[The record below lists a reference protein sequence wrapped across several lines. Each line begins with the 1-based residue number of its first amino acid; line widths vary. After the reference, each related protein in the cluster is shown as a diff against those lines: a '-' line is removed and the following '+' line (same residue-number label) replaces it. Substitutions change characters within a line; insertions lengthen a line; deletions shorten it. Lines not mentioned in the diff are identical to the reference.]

1 MDRERLKGNLDL
13 LLLSVLSSGPA
24 HGYAIIS
31 ALRDRSGGTF
41 DLPERAPSTPAWHR
55 LEDPCLLA
63 STWAQAEGRR
73 RRVYGLTDLG
83 AAALA
88 AQQTEWR
95 KFAGGV
101 HAVLGWAAQA
111 GWPPA
116 ACSGPGRAGVVG
128 MTVTAPDLI
137 AGYLAELRAGLWVPA
152 AEAELILAEAEDHLR
167 ETAAAGLAVGM
178 TELEAQQAAISSF
191 GPVRAVIRAHRRR
204 TVTAG
209 DAAMAAWKLTG
220 LLAATVGA
228 GGLAAVFLLHSP
240 LVWATGV
247 RVVQDGPGVCQCS
260 ISMVPI
266 TGPAVMALPFA
277 AMAAGG
283 LALLAT
289 RQLAARRL
297 ARRGTSGRDP
307 LSPAVTAS
315 FFLLVTALLFALN
328 VSGVGAVTQPV
339 DSWTTPISS
348 GSITTTVP
356 LVPGAIVAGCL
367 AVAAGYGLQTALRL
381 ARRGPGSGAP
391 ALPGRDPLS
400 PAVTASFFLLVSAL
414 LFALDVSG
422 VGGSPSR
429 AWLSIPLSSGST
441 TTTAPLVPGAVV
453 AGCLAVAAGYG
464 LQAALRLAR
473 RGPGSG
479 APALLRS
486 GSG

>member
-1 MDRERLKGNLDL
+1 M
-13 LLLSVLSSGPA
+13 
-24 HGYAIIS
+24 
-31 ALRDRSGGTF
+31 T
-41 DLPERAPSTPAWHR
+41 
-55 LEDPCLLA
+55 
-63 STWAQAEGRR
+63 
-73 RRVYGLTDLG
+73 G
-83 AAALA
+83 A
-88 AQQTEWR
+88 
-95 KFAGGV
+95 
-101 HAVLGWAAQA
+101 
-111 GWPPA
+111 
-116 ACSGPGRAGVVG
+116 
-128 MTVTAPDLI
+128 APDLI
-137 AGYLAELRAGLWVPA
+137 AGYLAELGAGLWVPA

-167 ETAAAGLAVGM
+167 ETAAVGLEVGM

-191 GPVRAVIRAHRRR
+191 GPVRAVIWAHRRR
-204 TVTAG
+204 AVTAG
-209 DAAMAAWKLTG
+209 DAAVAAWKLTG

-247 RVVQDGPGVCQCS
+247 RAVQDGPGVCQCS
-260 ISMVPI
+260 ISAVPI
-266 TGPAVMALPFA
+266 TGPAAMALPFA

-289 RQLAARRL
+289 RRLATRRL
-297 ARRGTSGRDP
+297 ARRGTPGRDP

-315 FFLLVTALLFALN
+315 FFLLVSALLFALD

-367 AVAAGYGLQTALRL
+367 AVAAGYGLQTLRR

-414 LFALDVSG
+414 LFALDMSG
-422 VGGSPSR
+422 VGGVTQQA
-429 AWLSIPLSSGST
+429 AWVSIPLSSGNT

-453 AGCLAVAAGYG
+453 AGCLAVAVGYV
-464 LQAALRLAR
+464 LQAALSRIR